1 MAKVR
6 LAHRVGF
13 LELTNT
19 ASHKVKV
26 IKVSKTARLSSI
38 GGPIQVQSIFCCE
51 KKMASCLD
59 RCRSFVRYEKVDG
72 DGGTTAARVVF
83 DPDRRAVSI
92 SDTPANREPETRTT
106 GLCGDKGVENLSED
120 VLRNSTAGVA
130 HLRQQRGGPCA
141 FSPGQSGC

>member
-1 MAKVR
+1 MT
-6 LAHRVGF
+6 F
-13 LELTNT
+13 
-19 ASHKVKV
+19 
-26 IKVSKTARLSSI
+26 
-38 GGPIQVQSIFCCE
+38 
-51 KKMASCLD
+51 SCLNSH
-59 RCRSFVRYEKVDG
+59 RNIFNCGEVDG
-72 DGGTTAARVVF
+72 DPSSVMVRVVIYAN
-83 DPDRRAVSI
+83 RSVVSV